1 MSCMSKIPDRVKRVK
16 LTAGKDTVIDTMGL
30 GCILKPSESDVFVRG
45 KSEESKEDAFIVRK
59 GETFEFSSRIVIFAS
74 EETNVYCMFYTTL

>member
-16 LTAGKDTVIDTMGL
+16 LTAGKDAVIDTMGL
-30 GCILKPSESDVFVRG
+30 GCILKPSESDVFVRV
-45 KSEESKEDAFIVRK
+45 KSEESKE
-59 GETFEFSSRIVIFAS
+59 ETFEFSSRIVIFAS